1 MVEKVL
7 VNNVVNYDENLI
19 EWSMQIKALN
29 FLRNKQV
36 LNEQLYKTA
45 KDYLKQKLYI

>member
-7 VNNVVNYDENLI
+7 INNVVNYDENLI

-29 FLRNKQV
+29 FLKNKQV
-36 LNEQLYKTA
+36 LNEQLYKIA
-45 KDYLKQKLYI
+45 KDYIRQKLHI